1 MPTLERGMP
10 MLFRVPG
17 TMVGLKTPGRP
28 RSGWDILKTKKQ
40 EWNRLLWKHKLQP
53 LKTWKQ
59 ELVLYL
65 MEI

>member
-1 MPTLERGMP
+1 
-10 MLFRVPG
+10 
-17 TMVGLKTPGRP
+17 MVGLKTPGRP

>member
-1 MPTLERGMP
+1 MP
-10 MLFRVPG
+10 MLCRVLG
-17 TMVGLKTPGRP
+17 TTVGLKTPG
-28 RSGWDILKTKKQ
+28 SGWDILKTKKQ